1 MTRFPFGRYANRI
14 SPTALTVAMLM
25 LIVGFAMAGLSA

>member
-1 MTRFPFGRYANRI
+1 MTRYPFSRYTNRV
-14 SPTALTVAMLM
+14 SPTVLTAAMLL